1 MKWTP
6 LNGNVLYRQIAS
18 IFRIPKLQTTTR
30 YGICQNIHENKHSNN
45 YISNFAIYT
54 TVLFVILLFNFIII
68 SPHNDI
74 CIYSFSIMKHKNLI
88 SLLVFIQIR
97 KLEKVK
103 QKIPNKSCL
112 FFNRFWEPPTS
123 RRQVKDLFHAYI
135 PNIKTT
141 TPLQAIVQCTAIN
154 LKYLMFL
161 TKYVIIQTIPT
172 FLIKTFKMQ

>member
-1 MKWTP
+1 MF
-6 LNGNVLYRQIAS
+6 YID
-18 IFRIPKLQTTTR
+18 KLQAFLGFLN
-30 YGICQNIHENKHSNN
+30 YKQQLVMAYNKIFIEINTQTIIFQILV
-45 YISNFAIYT
+45 YISISGI
-54 TVLFVILLFNFIII
+54 FVILLFNFIII

-74 CIYSFSIMKHKNLI
+74 CIYSFSIIKHKNLI
-88 SLLVFIQIR
+88 SLLVIIQIR

-141 TPLQAIVQCTAIN
+141 TALQAIVQCTAIN

-172 FLIKTFKMQ
+172 FLIKNFKMQ

>member
-18 IFRIPKLQTTTR
+18 IFRFPKLQATTR
-30 YGICQNIHENKHSNN
+30 YGIYQNIHRNKHSYN
-45 YISNFAIYT
+45 YIISYAI
-54 TVLFVILLFNFIII
+54 FVILLFNFIII
-68 SPHNDI
+68 SPRNDI
-74 CIYSFSIMKHKNLI
+74 CIYSFSIIKHKILI

-141 TPLQAIVQCTAIN
+141 TALQAIVQCTAIN

-161 TKYVIIQTIPT
+161 IKYVIIQTIPT
-172 FLIKTFKMQ
+172 LLIKTLKMQ